1 MNKRQ
6 QESCRYRLL
15 ATAGAGA
22 KSEAKLK
29 ISPQP
34 MRTTPQV
41 LVVDDE
47 PAIRET
53 VATLLEEE
61 GYRVRRAR
69 DGVEALSTLAGDGID
84 VILADVNMPRLD
96 GATLVRKLR
105 GRGNRIPIVLMSA
118 IYADVDLP
126 GVRFVPKPF
135 AIDRLL
141 GAVTSALATNG
152 ASPRSRGK

>member
-1 MNKRQ
+1 ML
-6 QESCRYRLL
+6 E
-15 ATAGAGA
+15 
-22 KSEAKLK
+22 

-34 MRTTPQV
+34 TLTRPQV

-61 GYRVRRAR
+61 GYRVRRAK

-84 VILADVNMPRLD
+84 LILADINMPRLD

-152 ASPRSRGK
+152 ASPKLRGK

>member
-1 MNKRQ
+1 
-6 QESCRYRLL
+6 
-15 ATAGAGA
+15 
-22 KSEAKLK
+22 
-29 ISPQP
+29 

-84 VILADVNMPRLD
+84 LILADVNMPRLD

-105 GRGNRIPIVLMSA
+105 GRGSRIPIVLMSA

-152 ASPRSRGK
+152 VSPSLRGK

>member
-1 MNKRQ
+1 
-6 QESCRYRLL
+6 
-15 ATAGAGA
+15 
-22 KSEAKLK
+22 LK
-29 ISPQP
+29 ISLQP
-34 MRTTPQV
+34 KRTTPQV

-61 GYRVRRAR
+61 GYSVRRAK
-69 DGVEALSTLAGDGID
+69 DGVEALSTIAGDGID
-84 VILADVNMPRLD
+84 VILADINMPRLD

-152 ASPRSRGK
+152 TSPSLRGK

>member
-1 MNKRQ
+1 MW
-6 QESCRYRLL
+6 
-15 ATAGAGA
+15 
-22 KSEAKLK
+22 
-29 ISPQP
+29 
-34 MRTTPQV
+34 TTPQV

-61 GYRVRRAR
+61 GYRVRRAK

-84 VILADVNMPRLD
+84 VILADINMPRLD
-96 GATLVRKLR
+96 GAALVRKLR
-105 GRGNRIPIVLMSA
+105 SRGNMIPIVLMSA
-118 IYADVDLP
+118 MYADVDLP

-141 GAVTSALATNG
+141 GAITSALATNG
-152 ASPRSRGK
+152 AAPRLRGK

>member
-1 MNKRQ
+1 MVNILPQSVR
-6 QESCRYRLL
+6 
-15 ATAGAGA
+15 A
-22 KSEAKLK
+22 K
-29 ISPQP
+29 
-34 MRTTPQV
+34 PQV

-61 GYRVRRAR
+61 GYRVRRAK
-69 DGVEALSTLAGDGID
+69 DGVEALSTLAGDTID
-84 VILADVNMPRLD
+84 VILADINMPRLD
-96 GATLVRKLR
+96 GAALVRKLR
-105 GRGNRIPIVLMSA
+105 GRGNCTPIVLMSA

-141 GAVTSALATNG
+141 GAVTSALATN
-152 ASPRSRGK
+152 AAAPKLRGK

>member
-1 MNKRQ
+1 M
-6 QESCRYRLL
+6 
-15 ATAGAGA
+15 
-22 KSEAKLK
+22 K

-34 MRTTPQV
+34 VRTPPQV

-61 GYRVRRAR
+61 GYRVRRAK

-84 VILADVNMPRLD
+84 VILADIDMPRLD
-96 GATLVRKLR
+96 GASLVRKLR

-152 ASPRSRGK
+152 AAPSSRRT

>member
-1 MNKRQ
+1 ML
-6 QESCRYRLL
+6 E
-15 ATAGAGA
+15 
-22 KSEAKLK
+22 

-34 MRTTPQV
+34 TRTTPQV

-47 PAIRET
+47 PAVRET

-61 GYRVRRAR
+61 GYRVRRAK
-69 DGVEALSTLAGDGID
+69 DGVEALSTLDGDGID
-84 VILADVNMPRLD
+84 LILADINMPRLD
-96 GATLVRKLR
+96 GATMVRKLR
-105 GRGNRIPIVLMSA
+105 RRGNRIPIVLMSA

-141 GAVTSALATNG
+141 SAVTSALASNS
-152 ASPRSRGK
+152 ASPKLRGK

>member
-1 MNKRQ
+1 MPH
-6 QESCRYRLL
+6 
-15 ATAGAGA
+15 AGAGA

-61 GYRVRRAR
+61 GYRVRRAK

-84 VILADVNMPRLD
+84 LILADINMPRLD

-152 ASPRSRGK
+152 ASPRSERKMKGDSRIRPFV

>member
-1 MNKRQ
+1 M
-6 QESCRYRLL
+6 
-15 ATAGAGA
+15 
-22 KSEAKLK
+22 
-29 ISPQP
+29 ISPQS

-69 DGVEALSTLAGDGID
+69 DGVEALSTLAGNGID
-84 VILADVNMPRLD
+84 LILADVNMPRLD

-152 ASPRSRGK
+152 ASPSSRGN

>member
-1 MNKRQ
+1 
-6 QESCRYRLL
+6 
-15 ATAGAGA
+15 
-22 KSEAKLK
+22 
-29 ISPQP
+29 

-61 GYRVRRAR
+61 GYRVRRAK

-84 VILADVNMPRLD
+84 LILADINMPRLD

>member
-1 MNKRQ
+1 MVN
-6 QESCRYRLL
+6 
-15 ATAGAGA
+15 
-22 KSEAKLK
+22 
-29 ISPQP
+29 ISPQS
-34 MRTTPQV
+34 MRIRPQV

-69 DGVEALSTLAGDGID
+69 DGVEALSTLAGDRID
-84 VILADVNMPRLD
+84 VILADINMPRLD
-96 GATLVRKLR
+96 GTALVRKLR
-105 GRGNRIPIVLMSA
+105 RRGNRTPIVLMSA

-152 ASPRSRGK
+152 ATPKLRGK

>member
-1 MNKRQ
+1 M
-6 QESCRYRLL
+6 
-15 ATAGAGA
+15 
-22 KSEAKLK
+22 K

-61 GYRVRRAR
+61 GYRVRRAK

-84 VILADVNMPRLD
+84 LILADINMPRLD

>member
-1 MNKRQ
+1 M
-6 QESCRYRLL
+6 
-15 ATAGAGA
+15 
-22 KSEAKLK
+22 LK
-29 ISPQP
+29 ISPQS
-34 MRTTPQV
+34 MRNTPQV

-47 PAIRET
+47 PAIREI

-61 GYRVRRAR
+61 GYRVRRAK

-84 VILADVNMPRLD
+84 LILADINMPRLD
-96 GATLVRKLR
+96 GASLVRKLR
-105 GRGNRIPIVLMSA
+105 SRGNRIPIVLMSA

-141 GAVTSALATNG
+141 GAVTSALAANG
-152 ASPRSRGK
+152 SAPSLRGK

>member
-1 MNKRQ
+1 MP
-6 QESCRYRLL
+6 
-15 ATAGAGA
+15 TG
-22 KSEAKLK
+22 
-29 ISPQP
+29 
-34 MRTTPQV
+34 PQV

-61 GYRVRRAR
+61 GYRVRRAK

-84 VILADVNMPRLD
+84 LILADINMPRLD

>member
-1 MNKRQ
+1 ML
-6 QESCRYRLL
+6 E
-15 ATAGAGA
+15 
-22 KSEAKLK
+22 

-34 MRTTPQV
+34 TRTTPQV

-61 GYRVRRAR
+61 GYRVRRAK
-69 DGVEALSTLAGDGID
+69 DGIEALSTLAGDGID
-84 VILADVNMPRLD
+84 LILADVNMPRLD

-126 GVRFVPKPF
+126 GVRFLPKPF

-141 GAVTSALATNG
+141 SAVTSALATNG
-152 ASPRSRGK
+152 ASPKLRGK

>member
-1 MNKRQ
+1 MP
-6 QESCRYRLL
+6 
-15 ATAGAGA
+15 GADA
-22 KSEAKLK
+22 KSEAILK
-29 ISPQP
+29 ISPQSA
-34 MRTTPQV
+34 RARPQV

-61 GYRVRRAR
+61 GYQVRRAR
-69 DGVEALSTLAGDGID
+69 DGVEALSTLAGDRID
-84 VILADVNMPRLD
+84 LILADINMPRLD

-105 GRGNRIPIVLMSA
+105 GRGNRIPVVLMSA

-126 GVRFVPKPF
+126 DVRFVPKPF

-152 ASPRSRGK
+152 ASPSLRGK